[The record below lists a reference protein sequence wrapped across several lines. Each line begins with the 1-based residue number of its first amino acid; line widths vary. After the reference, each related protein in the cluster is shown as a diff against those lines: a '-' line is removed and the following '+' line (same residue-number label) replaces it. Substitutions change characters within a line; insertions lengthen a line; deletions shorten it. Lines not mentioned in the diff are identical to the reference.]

1 MPISYSELPNSTFLE
16 FNSYRGDATP
26 LSGGTPASSFT
37 FNVALVLDRAND
49 PTALLN
55 SDWGSR
61 AQQLETLK
69 DNGTLWTTYG
79 ADQGKYNDVLQALH
93 TDLHISTVNELGA
106 NGYVSSPESR
116 TIWVQ
121 VDQSNFTT
129 LFGPTATLLSGT
141 TPTGES
147 TFYWNGK
154 LSLPD
159 SLVNAGVSGL
169 WFDSGSFSSVLPSP
183 GSGTPAAMPQG
194 WQSLGNAAGS
204 SATNIFPQ
212 QIANDYYNFPLSGN
226 LWSTVATGTIGLVEP
241 EVGTSLPTGSPSFQ
255 TLIDQYR
262 AAAGINSSATVI
274 TVAGGGQTYP
284 DNVAPTAFNPAG
296 ERSLDIGVVTAI
308 NPQSP
313 LVVYAGSGKAQHAE
327 FNTFTAY
334 QSAIWDLAN
343 NPDVITSSF
352 GFTPQIAPNSPFS
365 FAARELFID
374 AALRGISVFSDNGDG
389 GSGDQYGNGLTNV
402 QTGRASPFGVMVGGT
417 SLSTVHSATADAT
430 LGDVVAS
437 AMAHDPTT
445 IWHLVAGGLTSLP
458 NPSNGAA
465 TLVETVWNKYFL
477 NGTTIGQGAESTGF
491 IHNNT
496 GSGGVDPS
504 QPVPSYQS
512 AFGLTPTTSDPDALV
527 GRGTPD
533 VSANAG
539 GNMFY
544 RVPGPTMTG
553 IQNDDGTSAATP
565 LWAALT
571 SQFNAIFHDQGL
583 PHLGYMNDLL
593 YIAAAIAPGSFND
606 VTLGNNTSSFVY
618 GGAFTSDGHAIT
630 PTGFGYYAGPG
641 YDLVTGLGTPN
652 GVLLG
657 RALTAIA
664 HSQISFDSR
673 PDVIDS
679 DGHGGWTS
687 GADQSLLFQTMSDH
701 ATQIG
706 VDLGPDAFGFFS
718 KASAS
723 FAWTSRMAEQSLQA
737 DFDPALVVMFDKQS
751 QGGLAQS
758 QVSTGEALAVSID
771 AASTQAI
778 QATLSSPFG
787 SADFLSGDG
796 AVRVARPVAVAE
808 TADAHDDQTAIVRLR
823 QGGQDN
829 LSLTFYRVDDLSGTI
844 NGLHPGDAGYQAA
857 VQARAY
863 HMTTGGTSINGPG
876 YGGYEQ
882 TGLSHVNA
890 GDLVAMQLTNNT
902 HGNTYSAFA
911 QANETV
917 NGAPVGHLWNYGLNT
932 WGWEDTYGG
941 GDHDF
946 NDMIVQLDFTSASGH
961 GWLA

>member
-1 MPISYSELPNSTFLE
+1 MPISYTELPDSTYLD

-26 LSGGTPASSFT
+26 LGGGTPASSFT

-55 SDWGSR
+55 SNWGTR
-61 AQQLETLK
+61 ALQLETLK

-79 ADQGKYNDVLQALH
+79 ADRGKYDDVLHALH
-93 TDLHISTVNELGA
+93 DDLHISTVDELGA

-121 VDQSNFTT
+121 VNESNFTT
-129 LFGPTATLLSGT
+129 LFGPAATMMSGT
-141 TPTGES
+141 TPTGQS
-147 TFYWNGK
+147 TLYWNGN

-159 SLVNAGVSGL
+159 SLVNDGVSGL
-169 WFDSGSFSSVLPSP
+169 WFDSGSFSSVLPDP
-183 GSGTPAAMPQG
+183 GSGAQAAMPQG

-204 SATNIFPQ
+204 AATNIFPQ
-212 QIANDYYNFPLSGN
+212 QIADDYYNFPLSGD
-226 LWSTVATGTIGLVEP
+226 LWNTVATKAIGLVEP
-241 EVGTSLPTGSPSFQ
+241 GVGTSLPTGSASFQ
-255 TLIDQYR
+255 ALIDQYR
-262 AAAGINSSATVI
+262 AVAGISSSATVI
-274 TVAGGGQTYP
+274 TVAGGGQNYP
-284 DNVAPTAFNPAG
+284 ENIAPPKFNPAG

-313 LVVYAGSGKAQHAE
+313 LVVYAGSGTAQHAE

-343 NPDVITSSF
+343 NPEVITSSF

-374 AALRGISVFSDNGDG
+374 AALRGITVFSDNGDG

-417 SLSTVHSATADAT
+417 SLSSLHAATADGT
-430 LGDVVAS
+430 LHEIVTL
-437 AMAHDPTT
+437 AMAGDPTT
-445 IWHLVAGGLTSLP
+445 IWDLVAGGLTSLP
-458 NPSNGAA
+458 SSANGAA
-465 TLVETVWNKYFL
+465 TLVETVWNQYFL
-477 NGTTIGQGAESTGF
+477 SGTAIGQAEGTGF

-512 AFGLTPTTSDPDALV
+512 AFGLSPTTSDPDTLP

-539 GNMFY
+539 GNMHY
-544 RVPGPTMTG
+544 RVPTETMAG
-553 IQNDDGTSAATP
+553 LSNDSGTSASTP

-618 GGAFTSDGHAIT
+618 GGAFTSDTAAIT

-657 RALTAIA
+657 RALTTIA
-664 HSQISFDSR
+664 HSQISFDSK

-687 GADQSLLFQTMSDH
+687 GADQSLLFQTMSD
-701 ATQIG
+701 AVTQVGIH
-706 VDLGPDAFGFFS
+706 LGPDAFGFFS
-718 KASAS
+718 TASAN

-737 DFDPALVVMFDKQS
+737 DFDPALIVMFDKQA
-751 QGGLAQS
+751 QGGLAQTHLS
-758 QVSTGEALAVSID
+758 SGEALAVSIN
-771 AASTQAI
+771 ASSAEAI
-778 QATLSSPFG
+778 QASLTSSFG
-787 SADFLSGDG
+787 FADFLSGDA

-808 TADAHDDQTAIVRLR
+808 TAGGHDDQMAIVRLR

-829 LSLTFYRVDDLSGTI
+829 LSITFYRVDDLSGTI
-844 NGLHPGDAGYQAA
+844 NGLHPGDRGYAAAAQAH
-857 VQARAY
+857 AY
-863 HMTTGGTSINGPG
+863 QMTSGGTSINGPG
-876 YGGYEQ
+876 YGNYEQ

-890 GDLVAMQLTNNT
+890 GDLIAMQLTNNSS
-902 HGNTYSAFA
+902 GNTYWGFA
-911 QANETV
+911 QANETS
-917 NGAPVGHLWNYGLNT
+917 PDSQHVGHLWNYGLNT
-932 WGWEDTYGG
+932 WGWEDTRGG
-941 GDHDF
+941 GDRDY
-946 NDMIVQLDFTSASGH
+946 NDLMVQLDFTSAAGH